1 MIVAPVAFAFLL
13 CAFLPFAFSSKEVI
27 EELENSIKQIDELT
41 KENKESMEPKT
52 LEEFEKMKEDA
63 IKLKNQMKKQMRK
76 RRRGGRYRYFMR
88 QANSLNRMIMRNLSG
103 FLRQPRKKKR
113 GNFG

>member
-63 IKLKNQMKKQMRK
+63 IKLKNQMKKQRK
-76 RRRGGRYRYFMR
+76 RRRGNNSYFRR
-88 QANSLNRMIMRNLSG
+88 QANSLNNMIMRNIKAFRG
-103 FLRQPRKKKR
+103 KKKR
-113 GNFG
+113 KQRG